1 MGNTLGQSMENVGR
15 NAQASTFV
23 TSLIGAAAFTAR
35 FGHHL
40 EAEIAASK
48 AESKAEIA
56 NEKIESLG
64 REIESNIKEAQSA
77 SEKLAIEYQL
87 KYKHSE
93 DYASLRKLGR
103 ILPRPRL
110 AATRTLAVR
119 SRPRLARVRGAIL
132 DQHARPSLLRLQLFQ
147 LLLFQAR
154 PLRGSSLPAWS
165 DSIKVPSTTGIG
177 VSTPAFTSS

>member
-1 MGNTLGQSMENVGR
+1 MCSAPPKVKMTMGNTLGQSMENVGR

-56 NEKIESLG
+56 VANEKIESLR

-93 DYASLRKLGR
+93 DYVSLRKLSR

-165 DSIKVPSTTGIG
+165 DSI
-177 VSTPAFTSS
+177 